1 MAHFAQID
9 ENSIVINVIV
19 VSNDDCLDFD
29 GSESKLGIAFCKNL
43 LGADTNWVRTSYNN
57 NIRCRYASV
66 GMKYDSTNDVFY
78 YPVPLYPSWVL
89 NTSTW
94 DWDAP
99 VALPD
104 DTGED
109 DADNPTEFVG
119 YDWDEDSTS
128 WTNRTVTDLTN
139 LPPEWR

>member
-9 ENSIVINVIV
+9 ENNIVQQVIV

-29 GSESKLGIAFCKNL
+29 GSESKLGIPFCKNL

-57 NIRCRYASV
+57 NIRSRYASI
-66 GMKYDSTNDVFY
+66 GDKYDSTNDVFLS
-78 YPVPLYPSWVL
+78 PPPFPSWVL

-104 DTGED
+104 DAGID
-109 DADNPTEFVG
+109 DADNPTESVR

-128 WTNRTVTDLTN
+128 WTNRTVIDLT
-139 LPPEWR
+139 

>member
-9 ENSIVINVIV
+9 ENSIVTQVIV
-19 VSNDDCLDFD
+19 VSNDDCLDSD

-57 NIRCRYASV
+57 NIRSRYASI
-66 GMKYDSTNDVFY
+66 GDKYDSTNDVFLS
-78 YPVPLYPSWVL
+78 PSPFPSWVL

-94 DWDAP
+94 EWDSP

-104 DTGED
+104 DAGVD
-109 DADNPTEFVG
+109 DADNPTESVT
-119 YDWDEDSTS
+119 YTWDEGSTS
-128 WTNRTVTDLTN
+128 WTNRTVRDLT
-139 LPPEWR
+139 